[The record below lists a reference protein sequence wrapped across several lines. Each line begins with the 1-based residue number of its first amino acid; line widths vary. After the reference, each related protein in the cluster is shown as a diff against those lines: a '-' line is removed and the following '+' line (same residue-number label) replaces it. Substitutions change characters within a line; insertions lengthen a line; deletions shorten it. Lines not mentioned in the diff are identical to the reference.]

1 MNQEKKQPSAFSKAF
16 RLLTKTT
23 PFLGLNIIVYGGFFL
38 ASVLWFGIFG
48 GLAFFFSTRVEI
60 LAYIFFILA
69 IAGPYSVLY
78 FGRRYILYLVKGA
91 HIAVLTK
98 FYTNNELPEQKTQI
112 AYGREIVQTNFKD
125 VSILFGLDQLI
136 DGVVKRFTRKFVRIV
151 DWLPLGG
158 GATQVAE
165 WAAKIVERSLS
176 YVDEAILSYAIA
188 KEEDNIWKSARHGI
202 ILYAQVYK
210 PVLMA
215 ALKVWF
221 LGKAFYVGLLILLGI
236 PGIIVMML
244 FDAIWFQIITIVGV
258 LLLTSLII
266 RAVFEPFAVAYT
278 IITYHETIKGETVNE
293 EWDQRLQSISG
304 EFKKLVGRAENFISK
319 KTRQKTE
326 PQDSVPK
333 TE

>member
-1 MNQEKKQPSAFSKAF
+1 MDKDKKQSSAFSKAF

-38 ASVLWFGIFG
+38 ASVLWFSIFG
-48 GLAFFFSTRVEI
+48 GLAYFFSTRVEL

-98 FYTNNELPEQKTQI
+98 FYANNELPQQQTQI

-158 GATQVAE
+158 GATQVAQ

-188 KEEDNIWKSARHGI
+188 RDEDNIWNSARHGI
-202 ILYAQVYK
+202 ILYAQVYQ

-221 LGKAFYVGLLILLGI
+221 LGKALYIGLLILFGI
-236 PGIIVMML
+236 PGVIVMML

-258 LLLTSLII
+258 LLLTSLIL
-266 RAVFEPFAVAYT
+266 RAIFEPFAVAYT
-278 IITYHETIKGETVNE
+278 LITYHESIEGETVNE
-293 EWDQRLQSISG
+293 EWDQRLQSISD
-304 EFKKLVGRAENFISK
+304 EFKKLVGRAESYVSNKTQK
-319 KTRQKTE
+319 KPPME
-326 PQDSVPK
+326 
-333 TE
+333 